1 MKACERD
8 IAMTKEIKTTIQKI
22 DIMPGQRVL
31 VLSDIHG
38 HFNRLVQLLK
48 KMEYDEND
56 VLIIVGDLIEKGPES
71 LRTVQYV
78 MDLCRQHS
86 VYVSMGNVDLT
97 RLKFLFDDSSL
108 AAERFVKY
116 LQSAGKDWDSSF
128 CQEMLADLGFGI
140 RQVTEENALE
150 YMTKIRES
158 FREELDFLWSRPTIL
173 TAGKYLFVHGGV
185 PTDDLAAL
193 EGTDPFEYLKND
205 SFLSQGRRFENF
217 TVVTGHWPTSLYRS
231 DREDVSPLFD
241 PERRIFCIDGG
252 CGLKSAGQLNGIII
266 PDCREENSEIS
277 WVSYDDFPIVTALET
292 RQEVPATFHLE
303 YFDSKVELLEENGEL
318 GKIRH
323 LSSGEIIE
331 VPLKWLWQSKDVF
344 HCNDY
349 CNRVLPVEAGE
360 QLSLVYGTADSHYVK
375 KQGQLGWYDGAF
387 EPVETRLE
395 LVQGSPVGG
404 SWRRRRELEVYEL
417 LDRLGIVFE
426 RVDHCE
432 ANTMET
438 CSAIDEILDAV
449 ICKNLFLCN
458 QQRTKFYLLMMPGD
472 KKFKTKELSKQIN
485 SSRLSFAEAIY
496 MEQFLHISPGSVSV
510 MGLMNDT
517 ENQVQLLIDKDVLK
531 GEWFGCHPCM
541 NTSSIRLRL
550 ADLLDKFLPAVH
562 HEPVFV
568 DLAGDE

>member
-1 MKACERD
+1 
-8 IAMTKEIKTTIQKI
+8 MTKEVLTTIQKI
-22 DIMPGQRVL
+22 EIAPGQRL
-31 VLSDIHG
+31 LALSDIHG

-48 KMEYDEND
+48 KMEYGGND
-56 VLIIVGDLIEKGPES
+56 VLVIVGDLIEKGPES

-97 RLKFLFDDSSL
+97 RLKFLYDDSSD

-116 LQSAGKDWDSSF
+116 LQSAEKDWNSSL
-128 CQEMLADLGFGI
+128 CQEMLADLGIGI
-140 RQVTEENALE
+140 RQVTEDNALD
-150 YMTKIRES
+150 YISKIRES
-158 FREELDFLWSRPTIL
+158 FREELDFLWKRPIIL

-185 PTDDLAAL
+185 PTDDLTAL
-193 EGTDPFEYLKND
+193 EGTDAFPYLKKD
-205 SFLSQGRRFENF
+205 SFLSQGFRFENY

-241 PERRIFCIDGG
+241 TERRIFCIDGG

-266 PDCREENSEIS
+266 PDCEKKMQEIS

-292 RQEVPATFHLE
+292 RTEIPATFHLE
-303 YFDSKVELLEENGEL
+303 YFDSKVELLEENGTL
-318 GKIRH
+318 GRIRH
-323 LSSGEIIE
+323 LSSGEVME
-331 VPLKWLWQSKDVF
+331 VPLDWLWQTNDGF

-349 CNRVLPVEAGE
+349 CNRKLPVEAGE
-360 QLSLVYGTADSHYVK
+360 QVSLVYDTADGHYVK
-375 KQGQLGWYDGAF
+375 KRGQLGWYDGEL
-387 EPVETRLE
+387 EPVETQLK
-395 LVQGSPVGG
+395 LVQGSPIGG
-404 SWRRRRELEVYEL
+404 SWRRERELSVYKL
-417 LDRLGIVFE
+417 LDRLGIAFE

-438 CSAIDEILDAV
+438 CRAIDEILDAV

-485 SSRLSFAEAIY
+485 SSRLSFGEAVY
-496 MEQFLHISPGSVSV
+496 MERFLHITPGSVSV
-510 MGLMNDT
+510 MGLMNDM
-517 ENQVQLLIDKDVLK
+517 ENQVQLLIDRDVLK

-562 HEPVFV
+562 HKPLFV

>member
-1 MKACERD
+1 
-8 IAMTKEIKTTIQKI
+8 MTKEVLTTIQKI
-22 DIMPGQRVL
+22 NIAPGQRLL

-48 KMEYDEND
+48 KMEYGGND
-56 VLIIVGDLIEKGPES
+56 VLVIVGDLIEKGPES

-78 MDLCRQHS
+78 MDLCRQHP

-97 RLKFLFDDSSL
+97 RLKFLFDDSPD
-108 AAERFVKY
+108 AAERFLKY
-116 LQSAGKDWDSSF
+116 LQSAEKDWSSSF
-128 CQEMLADLGFGI
+128 CQEMLEDLGIGI
-140 RQVTEENALE
+140 RQVNVDNALE
-150 YMTKIRES
+150 YMAKIREN
-158 FREELDFLWSRPTIL
+158 FKKELDFLWNRPTIL
-173 TAGKYLFVHGGV
+173 TAGKYLFVHGGI
-185 PTDDLAAL
+185 PTDDLTAL
-193 EGTDPFEYLKND
+193 EGTEAFPYLKKD
-205 SFLSQGRRFENF
+205 SFLSQGFRFENY
-217 TVVTGHWPTSLYRS
+217 TVVTGHWPTSLYRP

-241 PERRIFCIDGG
+241 RERRIFCIDGG

-266 PDCREENSEIS
+266 PDCEDENSMVS

-292 RQEVPATFHLE
+292 REEVPATFHLE
-303 YFDSKVELLEENGEL
+303 YFDSKVDLLEENGEL
-318 GKIRH
+318 CRIRH
-323 LSSGEIIE
+323 LSSGEVME
-331 VPLKWLWQSKDVF
+331 VPLKWLWQQNDGLF

-360 QLSLVYGTADSHYVK
+360 QLAVVYDTADSHYVK
-375 KQGQLGWYDGAF
+375 KEGHLGWYDGGLK
-387 EPVETRLE
+387 PVETKLK
-395 LVQGSPVGG
+395 LVQGSPSGDC
-404 SWRRRRELEVYEL
+404 WRRERELAVYAM

-438 CSAIDEILDAV
+438 CRAIDEILDAV

-458 QQRTKFYLLMMPGD
+458 QQRTKFYLLIMPGD
-472 KKFKTKELSKQIN
+472 KKFKTKELSKQID
-485 SSRLSFAEAIY
+485 SSRLSFGEAVY
-496 MEQFLHISPGSVSV
+496 MERFLHITPGSVSV

-550 ADLLDKFLPAVH
+550 ADLLDKFLPAVRH
-562 HEPVFV
+562 KPIFV
-568 DLAGDE
+568 ILTGEN